1 MSWDDPSGGREWA
14 RRIREMKR
22 RYAAKR
28 ARGARELREWFGRL
42 RAARNLTEEALADAV
57 GVDPV
62 AQRAIEQAA
71 VPLSQAYLAALR
83 GAVPLSE
90 QEESELSAVLE
101 DLWA

>member
-1 MSWDDPSGGREWA
+1 
-14 RRIREMKR
+14 
-22 RYAAKR
+22 
-28 ARGARELREWFGRL
+28 
-42 RAARNLTEEALADAV
+42 
-57 GVDPV
+57 VDPV